1 MVIQL
6 AKIPEGTVA
15 KTLSCSGD
23 ENQESGKLSSE
34 LPHSTTD
41 TTDQS
46 IMALSQALSPWQ
58 QGSQFVSSDEQSSL
72 TITDHH

>member
-15 KTLSCSGD
+15 KTLSCSRD

-46 IMALSQALSPWQ
+46 IMALSKAL
-58 QGSQFVSSDEQSSL
+58 FSL
-72 TITDHH
+72 AAGFTVFQL

>member
-23 ENQESGKLSSE
+23 ENQDSGKLSSE

-46 IMALSQALSPWQ
+46 IMALSQAL
-58 QGSQFVSSDEQSSL
+58 FSL
-72 TITDHH
+72 AAGFTVCQL